1 MCFYTCRAHF
11 FISIY
16 SSSPRWWAYP
26 TSSSNR
32 FSWPCQPP
40 CCRSKEHSSPHL
52 TSGQHVMLPRQH
64 PLLTGRTDT
73 PLASSWLLI
82 SLLAPPPPSYLERPG
97 LWARPQTAFSS
108 PTVFSTIPIIWQY
121 YLYSELAKLM
131 YPPYIFPL
139 NSSLMYWD
147 FSLVFFHIIFYFIMA
162 SFQFLKNTKL
172 FLISECSHTAH

>member
-26 TSSSNR
+26 TSSANR

-40 CCRSKEHSSPHL
+40 CCRSKEDSSPHL
-52 TSGQHVMLPRQH
+52 TSGQHVMLLRQH

-82 SLLAPPPPSYLERPG
+82 SLLAPPPPSYLERPC

-108 PTVFSTIPIIWQY
+108 PTVFSTIPCHHPKWLGTCIKCHLNTWSYFY
-121 YLYSELAKLM
+121 YTHM
-131 YPPYIFPL
+131 Y
-139 NSSLMYWD
+139 
-147 FSLVFFHIIFYFIMA
+147 
-162 SFQFLKNTKL
+162 
-172 FLISECSHTAH
+172 AHRQIYTYT